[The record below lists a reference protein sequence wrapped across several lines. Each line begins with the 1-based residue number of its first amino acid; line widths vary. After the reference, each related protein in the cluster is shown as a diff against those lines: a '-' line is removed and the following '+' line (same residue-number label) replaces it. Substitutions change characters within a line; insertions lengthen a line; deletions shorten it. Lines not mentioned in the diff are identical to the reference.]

1 MADNLGAIFQAA
13 LSLAGL
19 MAGPLF
25 GVFISAIFNPYSET
39 IGIIIGNLC
48 GVVMA
53 CSAYLGAKD
62 DPPGTEFTKPMP
74 TEISGCFGDFQ
85 CQQNSTER
93 WCQVWKFN
101 LCCEK
106 AEALGYG
113 SHSISMLNPARLI

>member
-25 GVFISAIFNPYSET
+25 GVFISAIFNPYAET
-39 IGIIIGNLC
+39 VGVIVGNLC

-53 CSAYLGAKD
+53 CSAYLGARD

-93 WCQVWKFN
+93 WCQVLKFN
-101 LCCEK
+101 LFCEK
-106 AEALGYG
+106 VITCAFA
-113 SHSISMLNPARLI
+113 